1 VSRRLALAGGEPAFP
16 EGLPFVRPAPPD
28 LDRVAARL
36 APSYDRGI
44 LTNGPLVR
52 ELEEA
57 AAARLDVPHV
67 VAVSSCTAG
76 LMLALQAVVTP
87 GRPVVMP
94 SFTFSATAHAAAWA
108 GGRPRFVDCAV
119 DDCLVDPDEVAAALA
134 PGPYGDGSGAGG
146 PCAVVATH
154 VFGAPAH
161 PARIDG
167 LAGARGVPVVYDAA
181 HAFGSR
187 HRGRPVGGF
196 GVAEVFSLSP
206 TKPLVA
212 GEGGLVAT
220 GDAALAA
227 RLRDG
232 RDYGNPG
239 DYDTRFAGLNARQSE
254 LHAAVAL
261 CALEDFDQHLAR
273 RRELAA
279 AYCDGVATVPG
290 LRLQALADGDESTW
304 KDVTLVVDPE
314 RYGVSRDLAVAA
326 LRAEGV
332 GTRCYFDP
340 PVHRQASHRAAGGPD
355 LPRTDR
361 LAAAVVSLPIWP
373 RLTGEA
379 VSRVVD
385 VLGAVHEQADRLR
398 SEEVACAPS

>member
-1 VSRRLALAGGEPAFP
+1 MRRPALAGGEPAFP
-16 EGLPFVRPAPPD
+16 DGLPFVRPAAPD

-36 APSYDRGI
+36 APSYDRGV

-57 AAARLDVPHV
+57 AAARLGVPHV

-76 LMLALQAVVTP
+76 LMLAMQAVVEP
-87 GRPVVMP
+87 GRAVVMP

-108 GGRPRFVDCAV
+108 GGRPRFVDCDE
-119 DDCLVDPDEVAAALA
+119 DDCLVDVAEVAAALA
-134 PGPYGDGSGAGG
+134 DGDGDVPGAL
-146 PCAVVATH
+146 VATH

-161 PARIDG
+161 PERLDA
-167 LAGARGVPVVYDAA
+167 LAGAQGVPVVYDAA
-181 HAFGSR
+181 HAFGSC

-196 GVAEVFSLSP
+196 GAAEVFSLSP

-212 GEGGLVAT
+212 GEGGLIAT
-220 GDAALAA
+220 RDAGLAA
-227 RLRDG
+227 RLRAG

-261 CALEDFDQHLAR
+261 CSLADFDEHLAR
-273 RRELAA
+273 RRALAA
-279 AYCDGVATVPG
+279 AYAAGVATVPG
-290 LRLQALADGDESTW
+290 LRVQALAPDDESTW
-304 KDVTLVVDPE
+304 KDLTVIVDPD
-314 RYGVSRDLAVAA
+314 RFGVPRDLAVAA
-326 LRAEGV
+326 LAAEGV

-340 PVHRQASHRAAGGPD
+340 PVHRQASHRVPGGPA

-361 LAAAVVSLPIWP
+361 LAGAVVNLPIWP
-373 RLTGEA
+373 ALPDAA
-379 VSRVVD
+379 VSAVVD
-385 VLGAVHEQADRLR
+385 LLGDIHDQAARLAA
-398 SEEVACAPS
+398 EEAACARS

>member
-1 VSRRLALAGGEPAFP
+1 VTRRLALAGGEPAFP

-28 LDRVAARL
+28 LDRVASRL

-57 AAARLDVPHV
+57 AAARLDVPDV

-87 GRPVVMP
+87 GRQVVMP

-108 GGRPRFVDCAV
+108 GGRPRFVDCDLA
-119 DDCLVDPDEVAAALA
+119 DCLVDPDEVAAALA
-134 PGPYGDGSGAGG
+134 AGPDGDSGG

-161 PARIDG
+161 PALIDG
-167 LAGARGVPVVYDAA
+167 LAGARRVPVVYDAA

-196 GVAEVFSLSP
+196 GAAEVFSLSP

-220 GDAALAA
+220 TDAALAT
-227 RLRDG
+227 RLREG

-261 CALEDFDQHLAR
+261 CALDDFDEHLAR
-273 RRELAA
+273 RRERAA
-279 AYCDGVATVPG
+279 AYRDGVATVPG
-290 LRLQALADGDESTW
+290 LRIQAVAAGDESTW
-304 KDVTLVVDPE
+304 KDVTLVIDPE
-314 RYGVSRDLAVAA
+314 RYGVSRDLTVAA

-332 GTRCYFDP
+332 DTRCYFDP
-340 PVHRQASHRAAGGPD
+340 PVHRQASHRTPGGPD

-373 RLTGEA
+373 RLKVDD
-379 VSRVVD
+379 VSRVVC
-385 VLGAVHEQADRLR
+385 VLGAIHEQADRLR